1 MATRDWCPYVCPRN
15 GLAVPMFRSGFVLNY
30 NVLATLRTFANFLN
44 ALVYLDTTLLW
55 FSSHARSKEKSD
67 GLGWLT
73 VSVPITGLRYKEFP
87 TPRKYLNATFS
98 NLTDEY
104 LG

>member
-1 MATRDWCPYVCPRN
+1 
-15 GLAVPMFRSGFVLNY
+15 MFRSGFVLNY

-73 VSVPITGLRYKEFP
+73 VVVPITGIALQGIPDPEEIP
-87 TPRKYLNATFS
+87 
-98 NLTDEY
+98 
-104 LG
+104 